1 MKEAMARVFLDIG
14 EPVQPYNGPVLFS
27 SGHRIF
33 FLFTALSGVAFLL
46 AWVLGYMGM
55 IDLTLTWHGHEM
67 VFGFAS
73 AAIGGFLMAAV
84 PKWTSSKNFV
94 GRPVVIMAILWLLGR
109 LGILA
114 AELDQAFFYLAWLD
128 LLYLPVLSYEISQ
141 RIVGAQNKRNFI
153 VPLILVFWCLTN
165 VAWHFWESD
174 TAVRA
179 GVYMIIAVASLIS
192 ARVIPAFTQNALR
205 MKLQQN
211 ITCSTPQWTHLA
223 TVVLVILMAL
233 STLFY
238 APDVIK
244 GTIAS
249 VTAIVLFYRMA
260 RWHSLKTLDNPIVWV
275 LHAAYIWLPIGFALS
290 GLAHFTN
297 LLNPNQAL
305 HALTT
310 GGIGMLILAV
320 ASRAAL
326 GHSGR
331 PLVASS
337 MTVAAYVMVTIAT
350 FVRVIELNS
359 NWVIAS
365 GVLWVVGYG
374 LFAAVYTPILIRP
387 RIDGLPG

>member
-1 MKEAMARVFLDIG
+1 MARVFLDIG
-14 EPVQPYNGPVLFS
+14 EPVQPYSGPVLFS
-27 SGHRIF
+27 SGHRVF

-46 AWVLGYMGM
+46 AWLFGYAGM
-55 IDLTLTWHGHEM
+55 VDLSLAWHGHEM

-94 GRPVVIMAILWLLGR
+94 GRPVVIMAIFWLLGR
-109 LGILA
+109 VGILA
-114 AELDQAFFYLAWLD
+114 AELNDAFVYLAWLD
-128 LLYLPVLSYEISQ
+128 LLYLPMLSYEIAN

-153 VPLILVFWCLTN
+153 VPLILVFWCLSN
-165 VAWHFWESD
+165 VAWHFWD
-174 TAVRA
+174 TANAARA
-179 GVYMIIAVASLIS
+179 GVYMIIAIASLIS

-205 MKLQQN
+205 MKLQSN
-211 ITCSTPQWTHLA
+211 ITCTTPQWTHLA
-223 TVVLVILMAL
+223 TVVLVLLLAIA
-233 STLFY
+233 TLFD
-238 APDVIK
+238 APDLVK
-244 GTIAS
+244 GVIAS
-249 VTAIVLFYRMA
+249 ATAIVLIYRMA
-260 RWHSLKTLDNPIVWV
+260 RWHSFQTLDNPIVWV
-275 LHAAYIWLPIGFALS
+275 LHAAYVWLPIGFALT
-290 GLAHFTN
+290 GVAHLTDF
-297 LLNPNQAL
+297 LNPNQAL

-331 PLVASS
+331 PLKASGL
-337 MTVAAYVMVTIAT
+337 TVAAYLIVTAAT

-365 GVLWVVGYG
+365 GVLWVIGYG
-374 LFAAVYTPILIRP
+374 LFAAVYAPILIRP

>member
-1 MKEAMARVFLDIG
+1 MARVFLDIG
-14 EPVQPYNGPVLFS
+14 EPVQPYSGPVLFS
-27 SGHRIF
+27 SGHRVF

-46 AWVLGYMGM
+46 AWLFGYAGM
-55 IDLTLTWHGHEM
+55 VDLSLAWHGHEM

-94 GRPVVIMAILWLLGR
+94 GRPVVIMAIFWLLGR
-109 LGILA
+109 VGILA
-114 AELDQAFFYLAWLD
+114 AELNDAFVYLAWLD
-128 LLYLPVLSYEISQ
+128 LLYLPMLSYEIAN

-153 VPLILVFWCLTN
+153 VPLILVFWCLSN
-165 VAWHFWESD
+165 VAWHFWD
-174 TAVRA
+174 TANAARA
-179 GVYMIIAVASLIS
+179 GVYMIIAIASLIS

-205 MKLQQN
+205 MKLQTN
-211 ITCSTPQWTHLA
+211 ITCTTPQWTHLA
-223 TVVLVILMAL
+223 TVVLVLLLAIA
-233 STLFY
+233 TLLD
-238 APDVIK
+238 APDLVK
-244 GTIAS
+244 GVIAS
-249 VTAIVLFYRMA
+249 ATAIVLIYRMA
-260 RWHSLKTLDNPIVWV
+260 RWHSFKTLDNPIVWV
-275 LHAAYIWLPIGFALS
+275 LHAAYVWLPIGFALT
-290 GLAHFTN
+290 GVAHLTDF
-297 LLNPNQAL
+297 LNPNQAL

-331 PLVASS
+331 PLKASGL
-337 MTVAAYVMVTIAT
+337 TVAAYLIVTAAT

-365 GVLWVVGYG
+365 GVLWVIGYG
-374 LFAAVYTPILIRP
+374 LFAAVYAPILICP

>member
-1 MKEAMARVFLDIG
+1 MARVFLDIG

-27 SGHRIF
+27 SGHRVF

-55 IDLTLTWHGHEM
+55 IDLSLTWHGHEM
-67 VFGFAS
+67 VFGFSS

-94 GRPVVIMAILWLLGR
+94 GRPVVIMAIFWLLGR
-109 LGILA
+109 IGILA
-114 AELDQAFFYLAWLD
+114 AEMNEAFVYLAWLD
-128 LLYLPVLSYEISQ
+128 LLYLPMLSYEIAS
-141 RIVGAQNKRNFI
+141 RIIGAQNKRNFI
-153 VPLILVFWCLTN
+153 VPLVLVLWCLAN
-165 VAWHFWESD
+165 VAWHFWD
-174 TAVRA
+174 TANAARA
-179 GVYMIIAVASLIS
+179 GVYMIIAIASLIS

-205 MKLQQN
+205 MKLQTN
-211 ITCSTPQWTHLA
+211 ITCTTPQWTHLV
-223 TVVLVILMAL
+223 TVILVLLLAL
-233 STLFY
+233 STLFE

-244 GTIAS
+244 GVIAS
-249 VTAIVLFYRMA
+249 VTAIVLVYRMA
-260 RWHSLKTLDNPIVWV
+260 RWHSFKTLDNPIVWV
-275 LHAAYIWLPIGFALS
+275 LHAAYVWLPIGFALT
-290 GLAHFTN
+290 GVAHLTDY
-297 LLNPNQAL
+297 LNANQAL

-331 PLVASS
+331 PLKASGL
-337 MTVAAYVMVTIAT
+337 TVAAYVIVTAAT

-365 GVLWVVGYG
+365 GLLWVIGYG
-374 LFAAVYTPILIRP
+374 LFAAVYAPILIRP